1 MSEIDAAS
9 SDDEQ
14 LVLSDLLS
22 HVLDKGVV
30 ITGDVI
36 ISVAG
41 IDLIT
46 VGLSVLISA
55 LETVERKR
63 RPQVTV
69 SSKLPG
75 LRGDLSVLPPAG
87 E

>member
-1 MSEIDAAS
+1 MTDAGF
-9 SDDEQ
+9 DQTDEEA

-41 IDLIT
+41 IDLIA
-46 VGLSVLISA
+46 VSLSVMISA
-55 LETVERKR
+55 LETLERR
-63 RPQVTV
+63 SVGISGR
-69 SSKLPG
+69 LPHV
-75 LRGDLSVLPPAG
+75 LGDLSVLPPAR
-87 E
+87 ER

>member
-1 MSEIDAAS
+1 MSDVGLEHADDDA
-9 SDDEQ
+9 

-41 IDLIT
+41 IDLIA
-46 VGLSVLISA
+46 VSLSVLISA
-55 LETVERKR
+55 LETLERR
-63 RPQVTV
+63 NVGISGRIPHV
-69 SSKLPG
+69 L
-75 LRGDLSVLPPAG
+75 GDLSILPSARDR
-87 E
+87 

>member
-1 MSEIDAAS
+1 MTDAGFDQT
-9 SDDEQ
+9 DDDA

-41 IDLIT
+41 IDLIA
-46 VGLSVLISA
+46 VSLSVMISA
-55 LETVERKR
+55 LETLERR
-63 RPQVTV
+63 NVGISGR
-69 SSKLPG
+69 LPYV
-75 LRGDLSVLPPAG
+75 LGDLSVLPPPR
-87 E
+87 ER

>member
-1 MSEIDAAS
+1 MTIDELEPAG
-9 SDDEQ
+9 DEED

-41 IDLIT
+41 IDLIA
-46 VGLSVLISA
+46 VSLSVLITA

-63 RPQVTV
+63 ATV
-69 SSKLPG
+69 SGHIPSMLG
-75 LRGDLSVLPPAG
+75 RLSVLPPSRDG
-87 E
+87 

>member
-1 MSEIDAAS
+1 MTDADAGS
-9 SDDEQ
+9 GDEEE

-41 IDLIT
+41 IDL
-46 VGLSVLISA
+46 VAVSLAVLISA
-55 LETVERKR
+55 IETLER
-63 RPQVTV
+63 RSMTV
-69 SSKLPG
+69 SGRLPST
-75 LRGDLSVLPPAG
+75 RDHLSVLPPPPG
-87 E
+87 T

>member
-1 MSEIDAAS
+1 MTDVDLPPGE
-9 SDDEQ
+9 EEG

-41 IDLIT
+41 VDLIAVSLT
-46 VGLSVLISA
+46 VIITAIETMERRGIGVSARLSA
-55 LETVERKR
+55 MH
-63 RPQVTV
+63 
-69 SSKLPG
+69 
-75 LRGDLSVLPPAG
+75 DYLSVLPPPRDT
-87 E
+87 

>member
-1 MSEIDAAS
+1 VTDIPAS
-9 SDDEQ
+9 ADDEEQ
-14 LVLSDLLS
+14 VALSDLLS
-22 HVLDKGVV
+22 HVLDKGLV

-46 VGLSVLISA
+46 VSLSVLISA
-55 LETVERKR
+55 LETLERKTA
-63 RPQVTV
+63 TV
-69 SSKLPG
+69 SGHLPS
-75 LRGDLSVLPPAG
+75 LRDLSVLPPARD

>member
-1 MSEIDAAS
+1 MTDLPPDVE
-9 SDDEQ
+9 DEEA

-41 IDLIT
+41 IDLIA
-46 VGLSVLISA
+46 VSLSVLISA
-55 LETVERKR
+55 IETLER
-63 RPQVTV
+63 R
-69 SSKLPG
+69 SLGLAGRLPSTS
-75 LRGDLSVLPPAG
+75 GDLSVLFSARDR
-87 E
+87 

>member
-1 MSEIDAAS
+1 MTDVR
-9 SDDEQ
+9 DEPGDEET

-41 IDLIT
+41 IDLIAVSLT
-46 VGLSVLISA
+46 VLISA
-55 LETVERKR
+55 LETLERR
-63 RPQVTV
+63 AVGV
-69 SSKLPG
+69 SGRLPST
-75 LRGDLSVLPPAG
+75 RGDLSVLPPARD
-87 E
+87 

>member
-1 MSEIDAAS
+1 MTIDELEPAG
-9 SDDEQ
+9 DEED

-41 IDLIT
+41 IDLIA
-46 VGLSVLISA
+46 VSLSVLITA
-55 LETVERKR
+55 LETVERR
-63 RPQVTV
+63 RATV
-69 SSKLPG
+69 SGQIPSMLG
-75 LRGDLSVLPPAG
+75 HLSVLPPSRDG
-87 E
+87 

>member
-1 MSEIDAAS
+1 MTDLPPDPGDEDA
-9 SDDEQ
+9 

-41 IDLIT
+41 IDLIA
-46 VGLSVLISA
+46 VSLSVLITA
-55 LETVERKR
+55 LETLERR
-63 RPQVTV
+63 SVGVTGR
-69 SSKLPG
+69 LPSAVAH
-75 LRGDLSVLPPAG
+75 LSVLPPARDR
-87 E
+87 

>member
-1 MSEIDAAS
+1 MI
-9 SDDEQ
+9 SDELEPAEDEEQ

-36 ISVAG
+36 ISIAG
-41 IDLIT
+41 IDLIALS
-46 VGLSVLISA
+46 LSVLITA

-63 RPQVTV
+63 ATV
-69 SSKLPG
+69 SGQIPSILGHLP
-75 LRGDLSVLPPAG
+75 VLPPRRD

>member
-1 MSEIDAAS
+1 MI
-9 SDDEQ
+9 SDELEPAEDEEQ

-36 ISVAG
+36 ISIAG
-41 IDLIT
+41 IDLIALS
-46 VGLSVLISA
+46 LSVLITA

-63 RPQVTV
+63 ATV
-69 SSKLPG
+69 SGQIPSILGHLP
-75 LRGDLSVLPPAG
+75 VLPPRRDH
-87 E
+87 

>member
-1 MSEIDAAS
+1 MTDPSPDA
-9 SDDEQ
+9 DEEEA

-41 IDLIT
+41 IDLIA
-46 VGLSVLISA
+46 VSLSVLITA
-55 LETVERKR
+55 IETLER
-63 RPQVTV
+63 R
-69 SSKLPG
+69 SLGLAGRLPSTS
-75 LRGDLSVLPPAG
+75 GDLSVLFSSRDG
-87 E
+87 

>member
-1 MSEIDAAS
+1 MTDLTPDAGEEE
-9 SDDEQ
+9 D

-41 IDLIT
+41 IDL
-46 VGLSVLISA
+46 VAVSLSVIITA
-55 LETVERKR
+55 IETLER
-63 RPQVTV
+63 R
-69 SSKLPG
+69 SLGLAGRLPSTS
-75 LRGDLSVLPPAG
+75 GDLSVLFSARDG
-87 E
+87 

>member
-1 MSEIDAAS
+1 MTDQHQYPADDDDAL
-9 SDDEQ
+9 E
-14 LVLSDLLS
+14 LSDLLS

-41 IDLIT
+41 VDLIS
-46 VGLSVLISA
+46 VSLGVLITA
-55 LETVERKR
+55 IETLER
-63 RPQVTV
+63 RRVSV
-69 SSKLPG
+69 SSRFPGTLDLP
-75 LRGDLSVLPPAG
+75 VLPPARD

>member
-1 MSEIDAAS
+1 MTEVNLPPGEED
-9 SDDEQ
+9 Q

-41 IDLIT
+41 IDLIA
-46 VGLSVLISA
+46 VSLSVIITAIETIERRGMGISA
-55 LETVERKR
+55 RL
-63 RPQVTV
+63 
-69 SSKLPG
+69 SALH
-75 LRGDLSVLPPAG
+75 DLSVLPPARG
-87 E
+87 T

>member
-1 MSEIDAAS
+1 MTDAHQHLE
-9 SDDEQ
+9 DDDDALE
-14 LVLSDLLS
+14 LSDLLS

-41 IDLIT
+41 IDLIA
-46 VGLSVLISA
+46 VSLGVLITA
-55 LETVERKR
+55 LETVERR
-63 RPQVTV
+63 RVTV
-69 SSKLPG
+69 SGRLPG
-75 LRGDLSVLPPAG
+75 TLGLPVLPPPRG

>member
-1 MSEIDAAS
+1 MI
-9 SDDEQ
+9 SDELEPAPDEEE

-36 ISVAG
+36 ISIAG
-41 IDLIT
+41 IDL
-46 VGLSVLISA
+46 VALSLSVLITA

-63 RPQVTV
+63 ATV
-69 SSKLPG
+69 SGQIPSMLG
-75 LRGDLSVLPPAG
+75 HLSVLPPSRDG
-87 E
+87 

>member
-1 MSEIDAAS
+1 MTDLP
-9 SDDEQ
+9 SDPGDEEE

-41 IDLIT
+41 VDLIA
-46 VGLSVLISA
+46 VSLSVLITA
-55 LETVERKR
+55 LETLERR
-63 RPQVTV
+63 SVGV
-69 SSKLPG
+69 SGRLHA
-75 LRGDLSVLPPAG
+75 LGDLSVLPPPRDA
-87 E
+87 